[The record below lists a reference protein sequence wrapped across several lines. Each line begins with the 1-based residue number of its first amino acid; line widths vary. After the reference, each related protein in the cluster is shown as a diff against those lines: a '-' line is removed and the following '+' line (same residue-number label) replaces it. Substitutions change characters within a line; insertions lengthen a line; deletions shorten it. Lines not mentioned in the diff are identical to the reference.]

1 MLNVVM
7 LNVVMLNAAMLNA
20 AMLNAVMLSIVAPL
34 NVVVIVPIYLIG
46 SLNPWVEAILLLK
59 GASDV
64 TTFDYNKITS
74 YHPQVWHFI
83 IPT

>member
-1 MLNVVM
+1 MLNV
-7 LNVVMLNAAMLNA
+7 L
-20 AMLNAVMLSIVAPL
+20 MLSVVAPL
-34 NVVVIVPIYLIG
+34 NVVVIIVPIYLIG

-59 GASDV
+59 GASHV